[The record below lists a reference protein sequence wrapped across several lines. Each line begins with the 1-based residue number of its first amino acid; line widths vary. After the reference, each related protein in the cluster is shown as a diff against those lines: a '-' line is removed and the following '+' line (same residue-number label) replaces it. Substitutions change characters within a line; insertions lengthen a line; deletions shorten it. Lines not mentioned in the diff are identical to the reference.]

1 MEADL
6 EKIVERF
13 AVRLHNLRT
22 ERRMTQEELATRAS
36 LHPRYISALEGGRQ
50 VPSLTTMAQ
59 LAKGL
64 DVHLDALVTF
74 REVKGKYDRLS
85 EEIELVARRLR
96 KTDLQTAKK
105 FRAMLE
111 ILTR

>member
-1 MEADL
+1 VKL

-13 AVRLHNLRT
+13 AARLHNLRT
-22 ERRMTQEELATRAS
+22 ERRMTQEELAARAS

-64 DVHLDALVTF
+64 DVDLDALVSF
-74 REVKGKYDRLS
+74 SEAKGKNDRLN
-85 EEIELVARRLR
+85 EEIELIVRCLR
-96 KTDLQTAKK
+96 KSDLRSAKK
-105 FRAMLE
+105 FRAILE